1 MYISLLAGLFGL
13 DIEEGY
19 TGIPKNQNE
28 NKKQVSPLAPSE
40 SSENTTV
47 RSSLKVY
54 ISLITRLFGLDI
66 DEGQTDILKDTDE
79 NKKRMASLK
88 YTEPSENT
96 TGESSRNIYL
106 SLFRGLFGLDIE
118 KGHTDILRNTDE
130 NKERMTP
137 LKYSEPSENT
147 TGESSRNIYLS
158 LLRGLFGLDI
168 EEGHIAI
175 PKDPYENK
183 TQCPL
188 THSELSKYAEEGS
201 AFIKHL
207 NTNVRD
213 QDLAK
218 TSSSKP
224 KIEPIQQFIKF
235 IRRRRFINKH
245 LVIVDKRKKL
255 IINSNLCE
263 ENINWP
269 MAFYEKMLEF
279 EVNRELRKLTLVRCA
294 FYQYLLQQQIN

>member
-28 NKKQVSPLAPSE
+28 NKKQLSPLAPSE

-147 TGESSRNIYLS
+147 TGESCWIHWNLM
-158 LLRGLFGLDI
+158 
-168 EEGHIAI
+168 E
-175 PKDPYENK
+175 
-183 TQCPL
+183 
-188 THSELSKYAEEGS
+188 
-201 AFIKHL
+201 
-207 NTNVRD
+207 
-213 QDLAK
+213 
-218 TSSSKP
+218 
-224 KIEPIQQFIKF
+224 
-235 IRRRRFINKH
+235 IN
-245 LVIVDKRKKL
+245 
-255 IINSNLCE
+255 
-263 ENINWP
+263 
-269 MAFYEKMLEF
+269 
-279 EVNRELRKLTLVRCA
+279 
-294 FYQYLLQQQIN
+294 